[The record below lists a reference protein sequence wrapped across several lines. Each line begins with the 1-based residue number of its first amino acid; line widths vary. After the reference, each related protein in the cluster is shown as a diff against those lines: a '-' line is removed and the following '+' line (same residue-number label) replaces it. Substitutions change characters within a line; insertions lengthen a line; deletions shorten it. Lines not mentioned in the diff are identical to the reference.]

1 MFSKKYAHW
10 IFITFMALGMSL
22 VMSLAMSLVLSSRP
36 LAETLA
42 RWPRV
47 WLIAMLIAW
56 PCAAVF
62 APIARHLTGK
72 LTR

>member
-1 MFSKKYAHW
+1 MIPKKHAHW
-10 IFITFMALGMSL
+10 VFITFMALGMSL
-22 VMSLAMSLVLSSRP
+22 VMSLTMSLALSSRP
-36 LAETLA
+36 LDETLA

-47 WLIAMLIAW
+47 WLIALLVAW
-56 PCAAVF
+56 PCAAVM